1 MRSVLY
7 FFAIALFLVG
17 CAGTQSIVNNV
28 EERDANDI
36 VVFLASKGIASQKV
50 AAAAGIGGGASA
62 TSLFNISVDAE
73 YATNAMALL
82 SRQGLPRRQ
91 GTNLLTLFAKSG
103 LMSSDREET
112 IRYQAGLAEQLAN
125 TCTSCHTLKNP
136 PKKIGSLQ
144 GKSKASIISAM
155 QKFKTNQRTST
166 VMNQISKGYDDSEIE
181 QIATYFSSVTTP
193 KK

>member
-1 MRSVLY
+1 MRFKLFFLFFY
-7 FFAIALFLVG
+7 FF
-17 CAGTQSIVNNV
+17 TTSIW
-28 EERDANDI
+28 A
-36 VVFLASKGIASQKV
+36 Q
-50 AAAAGIGGGASA
+50 
-62 TSLFNISVDAE
+62 
-73 YATNAMALL
+73 L
-82 SRQGLPRRQ
+82 S
-91 GTNLLTLFAKSG
+91 T
-103 LMSSDREET
+103 
-112 IRYQAGLAEQLAN
+112 AEQLAN